1 MKVILNADIE
11 TLGRLGNVVEVK
23 AGYARNYL
31 LPKGLALKN
40 TQENINR
47 MVYIRKKHEEKLA
60 LEKLSAEEQKK
71 KLEALVLEITKK
83 AGENDVLFGSVT
95 TMEIADM
102 LEAKGLT
109 VDRKRVHL
117 SEPIKKLGEFS
128 CTIRLFEGVD
138 AKVPIQVLREGGEA
152 GAASEKAE
160 SDPE

>member
-11 TLGRLGNVVEVK
+11 TLGRLGTVVEVK

-47 MVYIRKKHEEKLA
+47 MVFIRKKHEEKLA
-60 LEKLSAEEQKK
+60 LEKLGAEEQKK

-95 TMEIADM
+95 TMEIAEI
-102 LEAKGLT
+102 LEAKGLSI
-109 VDRKRVHL
+109 DRKRIHL
-117 SEPIKKLGEFS
+117 KEQIKKLGEYS
-128 CTIRLFEGVD
+128 CTVRLFEGVD
-138 AKVPIQVLREGGEA
+138 ALIPIKVLREGGEA
-152 GAASEKAE
+152 EVKAE
-160 SDPE
+160 APAQE

>member
-11 TLGRLGNVVEVK
+11 TLGRLGTVVEVK

-47 MVYIRKKHEEKLA
+47 MVFIRKKHEEKLA
-60 LEKLSAEEQKK
+60 LEKLGAEEQKK

-95 TMEIADM
+95 TMEIAEI
-102 LEAKGLT
+102 LEAKGLSI
-109 VDRKRVHL
+109 DRKRIHL
-117 SEPIKKLGEFS
+117 KEQIKKLGEYS
-128 CTIRLFEGVD
+128 CTVRLFEGVD
-138 AKVPIQVLREGGEA
+138 ALIPIKVLREGGEA
-152 GAASEKAE
+152 EVKAE
-160 SDPE
+160 APSQE